1 MEQERQFD
9 YSKVDRNGLVSH
21 IVKFVSG
28 LWQIHPFGEG
38 NTRTTAVF
46 TILYLRSMGFD
57 VTNDLFANHSW
68 YFRNALVRA
77 NYQNVQK
84 GIMRTSEY
92 LELFFRNLLLGENNE
107 LRNRY
112 MVVNPPEEL
121 RAEQVQQ
128 IDRTSTEQPT
138 EQVPEQVRVLL
149 LTLSNEQLS
158 LKGLMEKIGLK
169 HRPTFVENYITPALE
184 AGILKVLYPDKP
196 NHPRQKYLLTA
207 KGLALYNEIKSK

>member
-1 MEQERQFD
+1 M
-9 YSKVDRNGLVSH
+9 NH
-21 IVKFVSG
+21 IAQFVSG

-57 VTNDLFANHSW
+57 VTNDLFSNHSW
-68 YFRNALVRA
+68 YFRNALRA

-84 GIMRTSEY
+84 GIMRNSEY
-92 LELFFRNLLLGENNE
+92 LERFFRNLLLGETNE

-112 MVVNPPEEL
+112 MVVNAPEKL
-121 RAEQVQQ
+121 ITGHAQYVN
-128 IDRTSTEQPT
+128 RTSTEQPT
-138 EQVPEQVRVLL
+138 VQVTEQVRTLL
-149 LTLSNEQLS
+149 LALTKEQLS
-158 LKGLMEKIGLK
+158 LKRLMEMVGLK
-169 HRPTFVENYITPALE
+169 HRPTFLENYVTPAIE

-207 KGLALYNEIKSK
+207 KGLALYNEIKTKQ

>member
-1 MEQERQFD
+1 
-9 YSKVDRNGLVSH
+9 
-21 IVKFVSG
+21 
-28 LWQIHPFGEG
+28 
-38 NTRTTAVF
+38 
-46 TILYLRSMGFD
+46 MGFD